1 MIKVIC
7 KDYFFKINVIYM
19 PSFIRWIEVSVVVLI
34 CKKAIEL
41 NYDFWA
47 ITTFLVFERIQ
58 QIRYRWKAT
67 FKWNIITMETILEK
81 GRVQKVQKIED
92 ENFHRFM
99 WNSCRLQILV
109 TKSSILFDHENVIF
123 HLIYVICTFNLL
135 KIEFFRRK
143 QAFVSEHVNIVV
155 IWSLSLE
162 S

>member
-47 ITTFLVFERIQ
+47 ITTFWVFERIQ

-67 FKWNIITMETILEK
+67 VKWNIITMETILEK

>member
-47 ITTFLVFERIQ
+47 ITTFWVFERIQ

-67 FKWNIITMETILEK
+67 VKWNIITMETILEK

-109 TKSSILFDHENVIF
+109 KIFNPFWSWKCNFSFD
-123 HLIYVICTFNLL
+123 YVICTFNLL